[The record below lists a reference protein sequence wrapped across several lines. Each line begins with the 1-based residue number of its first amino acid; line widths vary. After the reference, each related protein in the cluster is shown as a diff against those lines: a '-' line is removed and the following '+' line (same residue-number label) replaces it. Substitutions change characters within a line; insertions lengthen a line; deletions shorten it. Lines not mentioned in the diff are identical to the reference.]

1 MLLVALVYYTPVFV
15 GVGGDV
21 MLLFEL
27 VVFKVVVVQL
37 RWSSGG
43 GDACCISCNSNCCR
57 FAILKCILGRGGG
70 GASGGDG
77 DVVVGV
83 WWGQGIGGGDGVVV
97 VAVVVTAFVGVII
110 SKLVFFLFL

>member
-1 MLLVALVYYTPVFV
+1 M
-15 GVGGDV
+15 
-21 MLLFEL
+21 
-27 VVFKVVVVQL
+27 

-43 GDACCISCNSNCCR
+43 GDGCCISCNSNCCR

-83 WWGQGIGGGDGVVV
+83 WWG
-97 VAVVVTAFVGVII
+97 
-110 SKLVFFLFL
+110 